1 MAEPTLQQVFGAN
14 ATQTATTLT
23 ITKADL
29 SAVGLTQNAN
39 NTAES
44 LFVGLLLLA
53 KSYLTDASLN
63 SNPDQSI
70 SIVDSFDS
78 LVTRGTNQYRQ
89 KTYSVNLQKLDAASG
104 IDPDDY

>member
-1 MAEPTLQQVFGAN
+1 FGTN

-29 SAVGLTQNAN
+29 ATVGLSASAN
-39 NTAES
+39 NSAES
-44 LFVGLLLLA
+44 LYVAMLLLA
-53 KSYLTDASLN
+53 KNYLTDANLT
-63 SNPDQSI
+63 SNTEQSI

-89 KTYSVNLQKLDAASG
+89 KTYSVNLQKLDTGST